1 MPEHNILLVILVMFV
16 VTFITR
22 ALPFYVLQA
31 YKNHNFL
38 HYLSHMMPPCVVLI
52 LVIYSFADL
61 EYLHYPYALPE
72 IIAAATVV
80 ILHFFFRNV
89 LLSMGGGIFVF
100 YLLSRVVF

>member
-1 MPEHNILLVILVMFV
+1 MPEHNILLVILVMFA
-16 VTFITR
+16 VTFATR
-22 ALPFYVLQA
+22 ALPFYVLQSFR
-31 YKNHNFL
+31 NHNFL

-52 LVIYSFADL
+52 LVIYSFAAL
-61 EYLHYPYALPE
+61 KYLQYPYALPE

-89 LLSMGGGIFVF
+89 LLSIAGGILTF